1 MWLICSRFTQ
11 QFWPQAEVQVFWSW
25 FSLISFQKAHSRV
38 DIVWETWRSKELNV
52 SATFVEIWKR
62 FSFKL
67 ARKMSDLIIARACS
81 LSAICNAIWSAMDA
95 VCRCVLFLVLAM
107 PKLSDERRSFFT
119 FQKEIYVWENHN
131 KPYRGFYLL
140 HRVTK
145 EMLGLATGADTP
157 TTLEVIS
164 CRCSFHLHWCS
175 VQILCSGRLP

>member
-1 MWLICSRFTQ
+1 MAYLQSLHSTILTPSGSRS
-11 QFWPQAEVQVFWSW
+11 VLVF
-25 FSLISFQKAHSRV
+25 FSLIYFWQSHSRV
-38 DIVWETWRSKELNV
+38 HSVWKAWRSKERNV
-52 SATFVEIWKR
+52 STTIAKIWVIL
-62 FSFKL
+62 SQKL
-67 ARKMSDLIIARACS
+67 PTKMSTFIIAQTCS
-81 LSAICNAIWSAMDA
+81 LTSICNATWSAMDA

-157 TTLEVIS
+157 TTLEV
-164 CRCSFHLHWCS
+164 FF
-175 VQILCSGRLP
+175 